1 MAGATLYDRL
11 GVAPD
16 ADLSTLR
23 AAYRGLARRL
33 HPDVVAA
40 GAEPAAN
47 LAMALVNEAWRV
59 LSDPTRRRLYDATLG
74 LARPSAATVARPGP
88 APAGAS
94 ATGSSPTAAP
104 GAARGGPG
112 SGRGAPGSSAGASS
126 WTQPGPAQPPHGPA
140 SRRDAWL
147 ASMRLQIRRLG
158 GQAARSAAQTLAI
171 RHHGVPK
178 AYFQA
183 LTEPIVAEL
192 LVDTEDRVRRARLAG
207 AAPLDLAIG
216 AALLGLRAHA
226 ERLCALARS
235 PLPLQDR
242 QELTPSAELVDRMWD
257 TMAHE
262 IPREL
267 ELALGGNPRSVRRV
281 R

>member
-1 MAGATLYDRL
+1 
-11 GVAPD
+11 
-16 ADLSTLR
+16 
-23 AAYRGLARRL
+23 
-33 HPDVVAA
+33 
-40 GAEPAAN
+40 
-47 LAMALVNEAWRV
+47 
-59 LSDPTRRRLYDATLG
+59 
-74 LARPSAATVARPGP
+74 
-88 APAGAS
+88 
-94 ATGSSPTAAP
+94 
-104 GAARGGPG
+104 
-112 SGRGAPGSSAGASS
+112 
-126 WTQPGPAQPPHGPA
+126 
-140 SRRDAWL
+140 
-147 ASMRLQIRRLG
+147 MRLQIRRLG

-178 AYFQA
+178 AYFEA

-192 LVDTEDRVRRARLAG
+192 LTDTEDRVRRARLAG

-226 ERLCALARS
+226 ERLCAAAHS
-235 PLPLQDR
+235 PLPLQAR